1 MDLQVFSGKFGD
13 VRTFNVDGE
22 PWFVGADV
30 AKILG
35 YARPTDTVRQRCRYT
50 IKRSVPH
57 PQNIGRELLVLT
69 IPESDLFRLVVGSKL
84 DHAQD
89 FEKWVFDVILPTI
102 RKTGS
107 YQAREATGN
116 MSNEL
121 LLVESASKIMNINDA
136 SKLLMLQT
144 VAKRNG
150 INPAGI
156 LPDYTEEEST
166 ISLTTLLKKYNC
178 NITATKANKILIEKG
193 FVEIKER
200 PSRKK
205 NEVKRYKAFTER
217 GLIFG
222 KNLISPQNQRET
234 QCHYFDKPDILEYL
248 E

>member
-1 MDLQVFSGKFGD
+1 MDLQVFSGDFGRI
-13 VRTFNVDGE
+13 RTVEDSGLV
-22 PWFVGADV
+22 WFVARDIIRALKYKNTSGAV
-30 AKILG
+30 SQHCKGVVKYYPLPTNGGSQA
-35 YARPTDTVRQRCRYT
+35 ARVIC
-50 IKRSVPH
+50 
-57 PQNIGRELLVLT
+57 
-69 IPESDLFRLVVGSKL
+69 ESDLFRLIVGSKL
-84 DHAQD
+84 PEAIK
-89 FEKWVFDVILPTI
+89 FEKWVFEEVLPSI

-107 YQAREATGN
+107 YQVKESTGN
-116 MSNEL
+116 MNNEL

-150 INPAGI
+150 INPVGI

-178 NITATKANKILIEKG
+178 NLTANRANKILIEKG
-193 FVEIKER
+193 FVEVKER